1 MATRAG
7 SAARP
12 LLPLSFCRAVFP
24 AFSRLPDAPHV
35 RPDRPYVTLRR
46 MTVLSSLWAVALL
59 AAGLTF
65 TTPDG
70 WRQTSS
76 ATAMRVAE
84 FTLPRAPGDAED
96 ATLIVYYFGGQ
107 GGSVDANIQR
117 WVGQIQQADGKPSS
131 GAAKKQSR
139 TVNGLPV
146 TLVDVSGTYVAEM
159 APGVAER
166 HNKPHFRLRA
176 GVIETSKGPYFIKLT
191 GPEKTVTKWDRSYD
205 QFISSI
211 KFQ

>member
-1 MATRAG
+1 M
-7 SAARP
+7 S
-12 LLPLSFCRAVFP
+12 
-24 AFSRLPDAPHV
+24 
-35 RPDRPYVTLRR
+35 
-46 MTVLSSLWAVALL
+46 VLSILWAVAML

-65 TTPDG
+65 TTPEG

-84 FTLPRAPGDAED
+84 FTLPRAPGDVED

-117 WVGQIQQADGKPSS
+117 WVGQIQQADGKLPS

-146 TLVDVSGTYVAEM
+146 TLVDVSGTYLAEM
-159 APGVAER
+159 SPGAANR
-166 HNKPHFRLRA
+166 NNKPHFRLRA
-176 GVIETSKGPYFIKLT
+176 GVVETPKGPYFIKLT
-191 GPEKTVTKWDRSYD
+191 GPEKTVTKWDRAFD
-205 QFISSI
+205 QFVSSF
-211 KFQ
+211 KVQ